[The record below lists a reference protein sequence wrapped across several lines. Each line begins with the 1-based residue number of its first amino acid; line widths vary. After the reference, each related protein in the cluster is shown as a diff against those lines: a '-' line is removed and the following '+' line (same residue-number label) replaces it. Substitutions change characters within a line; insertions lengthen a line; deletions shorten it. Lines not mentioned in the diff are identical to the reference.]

1 MQAVVEN
8 TAGVPVSVEPMEV
21 HLNMTNSATLLNNS
35 SNITQCNLYAHHQS
49 ARIVLPLVYSI
60 ISLVGVFGN
69 GLAIVAIRKKQKK
82 INSTTLYSMNL
93 VISDIFFAAILP
105 TRIVYYAR
113 GFNWPFGEPMCRI
126 TAVICYSNIYASVSF
141 MTCLSLD
148 RLLAVIYPF
157 RYSKFRKVHNV
168 KKICIVVWIIILC
181 QTLPL
186 LFMQM
191 SKKIGDNFL
200 TCMEYPNFESIPNLP
215 QILLGACIIGYVL
228 PVAIM
233 LFCYSKV
240 SSKLFRSARDNP
252 LTERSGRSRKANNVI
267 LLVLFVF
274 FICFTP
280 YHVVIVQYMIRKL
293 RYNILCPGQLEFQIA
308 LHVTV
313 TVMNF
318 NCCLDPFIYFFA
330 CKGYRNIVL
339 KMIRQPISVSISS
352 GVKTGQDNST
362 PGTVNQLNTTGTISD
377 ARL

>member
-1 MQAVVEN
+1 MRASL
-8 TAGVPVSVEPMEV
+8 T
-21 HLNMTNSATLLNNS
+21 MTNSTSHYNS
-35 SNITQCNLYAHHQS
+35 SLNDTECNLYAHHRTAS
-49 ARIVLPLVYSI
+49 IVLPIVYSI
-60 ISLVGVFGN
+60 ISLVGIFGN
-69 GLAIVAIRKKQKK
+69 GLAIFAIRKKQKK

-105 TRIVYYAR
+105 ARIVYYAR
-113 GFNWPFGEPMCRI
+113 GFNWPFGEAMCRI

-157 RYSKFRKVHNV
+157 RYSKFRNVRNV
-168 KKICIVVWIIILC
+168 KKTCIVVWVIILC
-181 QTLPL
+181 QTVPL

-191 SKKIGDNFL
+191 SKKVGDNFL

-215 QILLGACIIGYVL
+215 EILLSACIIGYVF
-228 PVAIM
+228 PVAVM

-240 SSKLFRSARDNP
+240 SSKLFRSARENP
-252 LTERSGRSRKANNVI
+252 LTEKSGRNKKANNVI

-280 YHVVIVQYMIRKL
+280 YHVVIVQHMIKKL
-293 RYNILCPGQLEFQIA
+293 HKATMPCQEQLEFQIA

-313 TVMNF
+313 SVMNL

-339 KMIRQPISVSISS
+339 KMIRQPVSVSISS
-352 GVKTGQDNST
+352 GVKTGPDNSIPGGGSHLYT
-362 PGTVNQLNTTGTISD
+362 PGTTSD
-377 ARL
+377 AKL